1 MKRSHTLS
9 VAILAVLFSLLLS
22 TTAFADSS
30 WVWISETRPHD
41 VLPWVAIATLAIETW
56 MLCHFCKIDKTFKVF
71 CIVVLGNLLSF
82 SAPYVMAA
90 LDEVHADFLFSLE
103 HWPYYITGTAGLLV
117 TVAVELPVEY
127 SLLKKQVPEQR
138 QTHLLSM
145 VIAANV
151 LTTVMV
157 AIVERIFCRGHW

>member
-1 MKRSHTLS
+1 MKRYQMLS
-9 VAILAVLFSLLLS
+9 AAILAVLCSAVLTVPVL
-22 TTAFADSS
+22 ADSS

-56 MLCHFCKIDKTFKVF
+56 MLCHFCGIKQTFKVF
-71 CIVVLGNLLSF
+71 CVVTLGNLLSF
-82 SAPYVMAA
+82 AAPYVMAA

-127 SLLKKQVPEQR
+127 SLLKKQVPVQKQAR
-138 QTHLLSM
+138 LLYT
-145 VIAANV
+145 VIAGNV

-157 AIVERIFCRGHW
+157 AIVERTLCRGHW

>member
-1 MKRSHTLS
+1 MKRCHTLS
-9 VAILAVLFSLLLS
+9 AAILAVLFTLTLS

-56 MLCHFCKIDKTFKVF
+56 MLCHFCGIDKTFKVF
-71 CIVVLGNLLSF
+71 CVVMLGNLLSF

-90 LDEVHADFLFSLE
+90 LDEVHADFLLSLE

-127 SLLKKQVPEQR
+127 GLLKKHVPAQK
-138 QTHLLSM
+138 QTRLLCT
-145 VIAANV
+145 VVAANV

-157 AIVERIFCRGHW
+157 AIVERTFCRGHW